1 MVDYSNYLYA
11 LYMASIDGFSMSL
24 LKAKHVGML
33 KGVWMFPV
41 SMLIYSTQPLIFYRS
56 LTHESMTIMNI
67 LWDILSDV
75 LVAAIGFF
83 VFGET
88 LTYIQCLG
96 LVLSFVGITLLGM
109 K

>member
-11 LYMASIDGFSMSL
+11 LYMASIDGISMSL

-33 KGVWMFPV
+33 KGSWMLPL
-41 SMLIYSTQPLIFYRS
+41 SMLIYSTQPFVFYNA
-56 LTHESMTIMNI
+56 LNHESMTIMNI
-67 LWDILSDV
+67 LWDISSDI

-88 LTYIQCLG
+88 LTYTQCLG
-96 LVLSFVGITLLGM
+96 LLLSFVGITLLGM